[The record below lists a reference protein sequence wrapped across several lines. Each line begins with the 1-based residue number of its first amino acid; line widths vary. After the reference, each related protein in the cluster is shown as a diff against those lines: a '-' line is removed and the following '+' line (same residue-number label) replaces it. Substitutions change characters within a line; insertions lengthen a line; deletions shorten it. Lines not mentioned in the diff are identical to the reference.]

1 MIVRLFSFT
10 SYSSFTSF
18 TSFHLPASISTMAS
32 LQRSQKVARQRPARA
47 GVPAASCDRL
57 SL

>member
-18 TSFHLPASISTMAS
+18 TSFHWPASISAMAS
-32 LQRSQKVARQRPARA
+32 LHRSQMV
-47 GVPAASCDRL
+47 G
-57 SL
+57 